1 MEEITMQMEVR
12 KDYFSR
18 NFNHKVKI
26 AAKDC
31 ASCIKQDVCRIAR
44 IPQEIKERLEEAL
57 EDLEMD
63 EQEMEN
69 FTVSVKTECKRWAA
83 KM

>member
-18 NFNHKVKI
+18 NFNHKVKMLER
-26 AAKDC
+26 DC
-31 ASCIKQDVCRIAR
+31 ASCIKQDVCRIER
-44 IPQEIKERLEEAL
+44 IPQEIKIKLEEAL
-57 EDLEMD
+57 DDLEMD
-63 EQEMEN
+63 EQALEN
-69 FTVSVKTECKRWAA
+69 FTISVKTECKRWAA